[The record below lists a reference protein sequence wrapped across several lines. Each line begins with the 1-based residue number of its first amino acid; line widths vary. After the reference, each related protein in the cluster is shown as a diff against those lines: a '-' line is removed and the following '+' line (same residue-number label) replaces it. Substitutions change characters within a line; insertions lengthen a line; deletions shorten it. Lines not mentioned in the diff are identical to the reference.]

1 MTRIFDTFIYS
12 GEEVLLIS
20 RIKYLSP
27 YIDFFVIVE
36 SEETFSGNYKE
47 VDLNFQQQIFSGY
60 GDKIRWIKIDKLIG
74 KDPWEREAFQR
85 QSICDGLKDIQRGDV
100 VMLSDVDEIPNH
112 KYLETL
118 SKLDHEEILI
128 AEMNLFRYCKHLAS
142 FEKWYGTIAFK
153 YFESIP
159 DLQLLR
165 LRAVRYWME
174 EKSRIVADGGSHF
187 TTFLNARKFKEKI
200 NSFSHT
206 ELNTF
211 PYNSAFFLYLVIKL
225 GVTLDGREILNL
237 NLENQTP
244 TMLHE
249 CHSNH
254 QMDNLRVRIAKSIQ
268 PLLSKLFLVR
278 VKKLN
283 NPE

>member
-1 MTRIFDTFIYS
+1 LTRIFDTFIYS

-20 RIKYLSP
+20 RIDYLSP
-27 YIDFFVIVE
+27 YVDFFVIVE
-36 SEETFSGNYKE
+36 SEETFSGNYRE
-47 VDLNFQQQIFSGY
+47 VDLNFQQQIHSRY
-60 GDKIRWIKIDKLIG
+60 GDKIRWIKIDRLIG

-85 QSICDGLKDIQRGDV
+85 QLICDGLEDIQRGDV
-100 VMLSDVDEIPNH
+100 VMLSDLDEIPSH

-118 SKLDHEEILI
+118 SKLDHEEIFI
-128 AEMNLFRYCKHLAS
+128 AEMKMFRYCEHLES

-153 YFESIP
+153 YFASIP

-174 EKSRIVADGGSHF
+174 EKSRIVIDGGFHF

-200 NSFSHT
+200 KSFSHT

-211 PYNSAFFLYLVIKL
+211 PYNIPFFLHLVIKL
-225 GVTLDGREILNL
+225 GVTLDGKEILNL
-237 NLENQTP
+237 NIENQAP
-244 TMLHE
+244 TVFHE

-254 QMDNLRVRIAKSIQ
+254 YMDNLRVRIAQSIQ
-268 PLLSKLFLVR
+268 PLLCKLFLVR
-278 VKKLN
+278 VKKLK